1 VRQLSESFPERSEAE
16 IAELCGEYYH
26 ILAET
31 FVGTMT
37 LAGMSEQ
44 KKHEVLDV
52 TVPEHI
58 MKVVEGKHFVYLSS
72 HHNFWEFAQFAGL
85 KFTNHLTL
93 CAYHPLTSKA
103 WDELYY
109 HLRYSKDALPVPSSQ
124 LIRYFLQHRKDGVDG
139 RQLLLGLIAD
149 QNSPPKGEVH
159 WYDFLH
165 HKTLFFEGGEQ
176 MAVKFNLPV
185 LYLSMSR
192 VSAGKYRGEVILLY
206 DGDESVEKHEITERY
221 VRQLER
227 DILREPAA
235 WMWSHRRWKYH
246 PDPVTGEPI
255 YRRE

>member
-1 VRQLSESFPERSEAE
+1 MAILPHWVQYGVLGGFIYFVLRYVARYRRKLIVRQLSESFPERSEAE

-124 LIRYFLQHRKDGVDG
+124 LIR
-139 RQLLLGLIAD
+139 
-149 QNSPPKGEVH
+149 
-159 WYDFLH
+159 
-165 HKTLFFEGGEQ
+165 
-176 MAVKFNLPV
+176 
-185 LYLSMSR
+185 
-192 VSAGKYRGEVILLY
+192 
-206 DGDESVEKHEITERY
+206 
-221 VRQLER
+221 
-227 DILREPAA
+227 
-235 WMWSHRRWKYH
+235 
-246 PDPVTGEPI
+246 
-255 YRRE
+255 